1 MHRFRK
7 LFSPSSPGRVKWKQC
22 LTRSSVRQLLKQLPL
37 VVHMALLL
45 EPLLAENLLWKEGW
59 LLVGGAYYEMACAG
73 LVEQALVGRAKP

>member
-1 MHRFRK
+1 
-7 LFSPSSPGRVKWKQC
+7 
-22 LTRSSVRQLLKQLPL
+22 
-37 VVHMALLL
+37 MALLL